1 MTFGVVIAELM
12 ATNQEMLV
20 EKIRTLNYTMKRG
33 KK

>member
-1 MTFGVVIAELM
+1 MTDFGVIAELM

-20 EKIRTLNYTMKRG
+20 EKVRTLNYTMERG